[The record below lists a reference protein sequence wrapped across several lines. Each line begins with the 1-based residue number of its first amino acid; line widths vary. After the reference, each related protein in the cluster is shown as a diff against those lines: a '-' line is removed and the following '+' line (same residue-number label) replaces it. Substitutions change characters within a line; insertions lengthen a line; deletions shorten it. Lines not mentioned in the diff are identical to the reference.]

1 MTPLRQQ
8 MITAMQVRGFSPRT
22 HQAYLQAVQGLAKYY
37 RQPPDRLDQDQISR
51 YLEYLACERQLSAS
65 SCRQAFHA
73 IRFLL
78 VQVLKRDE
86 LEVAFPVPK
95 QPQRIPELLT
105 RAEVARIL
113 AACTNRKHHMMLEV
127 CYGCG
132 LRVSELC
139 QLRVSNIDGQRHLL
153 RVTQGKGAK
162 DRAVTFTDTLL
173 QHLRVYWQLCRPEG
187 WLFSSNLMPDRA
199 LHPTSIQKVYSQS
212 KLRAGVHRQGGIH
225 GLRHAYATHM
235 LEAGLPVHQ
244 LQHLLGHSDIRTTL
258 RYVHWLPGIAER
270 GASTTDLLAQ
280 LEVGHG

>member
-1 MTPLRQQ
+1 
-8 MITAMQVRGFSPRT
+8 TAMQVRGFSPRT

-37 RQPPDRLDQDQISR
+37 RQPPDRLDQDQVSR

-127 CYGCG
+127 CYGWG
-132 LRVSELC
+132 LWVSGLGLLRVSTTA
-139 QLRVSNIDGQRHLL
+139 GQRH
-153 RVTQGKGAK
+153 R
-162 DRAVTFTDTLL
+162 
-173 QHLRVYWQLCRPEG
+173 
-187 WLFSSNLMPDRA
+187 
-199 LHPTSIQKVYSQS
+199 
-212 KLRAGVHRQGGIH
+212 
-225 GLRHAYATHM
+225 
-235 LEAGLPVHQ
+235 
-244 LQHLLGHSDIRTTL
+244 LGDSDLRTTV

-280 LEVGHG
+280 LGVGHG

>member
-65 SCRQAFHA
+65 SCRQAFH
-73 IRFLL
+73 IRLL

-86 LEVAFPVPK
+86 LKWLSGTEATPAHTGVADPSGGRPDTGGLH
-95 QPQRIPELLT
+95 QPQAPHD
-105 RAEVARIL
+105 A
-113 AACTNRKHHMMLEV
+113 EV

-139 QLRVSNIDGQRHLL
+139 QLRVSIDGQRHLL

-162 DRAVTFTDTLL
+162 DRAVTS
-173 QHLRVYWQLCRPEG
+173 RIRCCSICVYWQLCRPEG
-187 WLFSSNLMPDRA
+187 WLFSSNQCPTEPSIRPVSRRYIASPSFAPGYIDRA
-199 LHPTSIQKVYSQS
+199 AFT
-212 KLRAGVHRQGGIH
+212 A
-225 GLRHAYATHM
+225 
-235 LEAGLPVHQ
+235 
-244 LQHLLGHSDIRTTL
+244 
-258 RYVHWLPGIAER
+258 
-270 GASTTDLLAQ
+270 
-280 LEVGHG
+280 